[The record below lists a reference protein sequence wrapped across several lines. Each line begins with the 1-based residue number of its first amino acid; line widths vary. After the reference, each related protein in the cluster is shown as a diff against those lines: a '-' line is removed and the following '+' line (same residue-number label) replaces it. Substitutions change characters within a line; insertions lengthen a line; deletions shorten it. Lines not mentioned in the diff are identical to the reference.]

1 MVRAEREDLHRLVSL
16 DERDHA
22 IFLSL
27 LEHKVLTT
35 HEIKNLYFR
44 SFRRCQH
51 RMKELRELDLV
62 SSFSVG
68 RGFGEGR
75 PPACWFLT
83 RAGLA
88 EIAEAKGV
96 RASDLP
102 WVPDHSYRANLLLAH
117 RLGVNAFF
125 CALAEASRTNQ
136 GHCLATWRPEHWVRT
151 KAADVKPDGFG
162 RYLHPGGAC
171 EFYLEYD
178 RGTEAFG
185 ALSRKLEGYLRLA
198 ASWTRDQDLVGFP
211 NLLIIVPQ
219 GVREGEVGSALRHA
233 TGRLHI
239 GGSLSTSF
247 PLYVAGEDQLTEVGV
262 LGPVWKHLPTDG
274 DRLSLVDLPAQPR
287 NLLQSTRC
295 LGRYFTDADASH
307 RRRIS
312 PVSTTPRFRALP
324 PRHAP

>member
-1 MVRAEREDLHRLVSL
+1 MVRAERNVRVVPL

-22 IFLSL
+22 LLLAL

-35 HEIKNLYFR
+35 HQIKNLHSR

-51 RMKELRELDLV
+51 RMKELKDLGFV

-83 RAGLA
+83 KAGLA
-88 EIAEAKGV
+88 EIAEARDV
-96 RASDLP
+96 RVSDLA
-102 WVPDHSYRANLLLAH
+102 WVPDHGYRTSQMLAH

-125 CALAEASRTNQ
+125 CALAEASRANE
-136 GHCLATWRPEHWVRT
+136 GHCLVTWRSEHWVRT
-151 KAADVKPDGFG
+151 RAAEVKPDGFG
-162 RYLHPGGAC
+162 RYLHPEGAC

-198 ASWTRDQDLVGFP
+198 AGWTKEQELVGLP
-211 NLLIIVPQ
+211 NLLIIVPE

-233 TGRLHI
+233 I
-239 GGSLSTSF
+239 GSVHARGSLATSF
-247 PLYVAGEDQLTEVGV
+247 PLYVASEERLTEFGV
-262 LGPVWKHLPTDG
+262 LGAVWRHLPTNG
-274 DRLSLVDLPAQPR
+274 ERTALVDLPAQPR
-287 NLLQSTRC
+287 DLHQSTRC
-295 LGRYFTDADASH
+295 LGRYFTDADPGH

-312 PVSTTPRFRALP
+312 PASATPRFRALP

>member
-1 MVRAEREDLHRLVSL
+1 MVRAEQNVRMVSL

-22 IFLSL
+22 LLLSL

-35 HEIKNLYFR
+35 HQIKNLFFR

-51 RMKELRELDLV
+51 RIKELRDLGFV
-62 SSFSVG
+62 SSFTPG

-75 PPACWFLT
+75 APACWYLT
-83 RAGLA
+83 KPGLA
-88 EIAEAKGV
+88 EIADAKGV
-96 RASDLP
+96 RTSDLP
-102 WVPDHSYRANLLLAH
+102 WIPDHSYRSNLLLAH

-125 CALAEASRTNQ
+125 CALADASRENE

-151 KAADVKPDGFG
+151 KAAEVKPDGFG
-162 RYLHPGGAC
+162 RYLNPGGAC

-198 ASWTRDQDLVGFP
+198 AGWTKEGDLTGFP
-211 NLLIIVPQ
+211 NLLLIVPE
-219 GVREGEVGSALRHA
+219 GVRGGEVASALRHA
-233 TGRLHI
+233 TGTLHVS
-239 GGSLSTSF
+239 GSLAMSF
-247 PLYVAGEDQLTEVGV
+247 PLYVASEDRLTEVGV
-262 LGPVWKHLPTDG
+262 LGPAWKHVPTDG
-274 DRLSLVDLPAQPR
+274 NRLSLIDLPARPGAPYR
-287 NLLQSTRC
+287 SARC
-295 LGRYFTDADASH
+295 IGRYFTNDDPGH

-312 PVSTTPRFRALP
+312 PVSVTPRFSALP

>member
-1 MVRAEREDLHRLVSL
+1 MVSL

-22 IFLSL
+22 LLLNL

-35 HEIKNLYFR
+35 HQIKSLFFR

-51 RMKELRELDLV
+51 RLKELRDLDLV

-83 RAGLA
+83 KPGLA
-88 EIAEAKGV
+88 EIAEAKDARV
-96 RASDLP
+96 SDLP
-102 WVPDHSYRANLLLAH
+102 WIPDHSYRGSHMLAH

-125 CALAEASRTNQ
+125 CALAEASRAHD
-136 GHCLATWRPEHWVRT
+136 GHCLLTWRPEHWVRT
-151 KAADVKPDGFG
+151 RTAEVKPDGFG

-198 ASWTRDQDLVGFP
+198 AGWTKEQELTGFP
-211 NLLIIVPQ
+211 NLLIIVPEE
-219 GVREGEVGSALRHA
+219 VREGEVASALRHA
-233 TGRLHI
+233 I
-239 GGSLSTSF
+239 GSMHVSGSLATSF
-247 PLYVAGEDQLTEVGV
+247 PLYVASEEQLTELGV
-262 LGPVWKHLPTDG
+262 LVPAWKHLPTDG
-274 DRLSLVDLPAQPR
+274 DRLSLGNLPAQPR
-287 NLLQSTRC
+287 DLYRASRC
-295 LGRYFTDADASH
+295 LGRYFTDADAGR

-312 PVSTTPRFRALP
+312 PVSATPRFRALP
-324 PRHAP
+324 SRHGP

>member
-1 MVRAEREDLHRLVSL
+1 MVSL

-22 IFLSL
+22 LQLSL
-27 LEHKVLTT
+27 LEHKILTT
-35 HEIKNLYFR
+35 HQIKSLFFR

-51 RMKELRELDLV
+51 RMKELRDLDLV

-83 RAGLA
+83 TAGLS
-88 EIAEAKGV
+88 EIAELKGV

-102 WVPDHSYRANLLLAH
+102 WVPDHSYRSNQLLAH

-125 CALAEASRTNQ
+125 CALAEASRAHD
-136 GHCLATWRPEHWVRT
+136 GHCLHTWRPEHWVRT
-151 KAADVKPDGFG
+151 RDAEVKPDGFG

-185 ALSRKLEGYLRLA
+185 ALARKLEGYLRLA
-198 ASWTRDQDLVGFP
+198 AGWTKELELTGFP
-211 NLLIIVPQ
+211 NLLTVVPE
-219 GVREGEVGSALRHA
+219 GVREGEIGSALRHA
-233 TGRLHI
+233 IGSLHV
-239 GGSLSTSF
+239 GGSLATSF
-247 PLYVAGEDQLTEVGV
+247 PLYVASEEQLNELGV
-262 LGPVWKHLPTDG
+262 LGAAWKHLPTDG

-287 NLLQSTRC
+287 DLFQSTRC
-295 LGRYFTDADASH
+295 LGRYFTDADAGH

-312 PVSTTPRFRALP
+312 PVSATPRFRALP

>member
-1 MVRAEREDLHRLVSL
+1 MASL

-22 IFLSL
+22 LLLSL
-27 LEHKVLTT
+27 LEHKVLST
-35 HEIKNLYFR
+35 HQIKNLYFR

-51 RMKELRELDLV
+51 RMKELRDLGFV
-62 SSFSVG
+62 SSFTLG

-83 RAGLA
+83 KLGLN
-88 EIAEAKGV
+88 EIADAKGV
-96 RASDLP
+96 RASDLS
-102 WVPDHSYRANLLLAH
+102 WIPDHSYRGSQMLAH

-125 CALAEASRTNQ
+125 CALSEASRARER
-136 GHCLATWRPEHWVRT
+136 HCLATWRPEHWVRT
-151 KAADVKPDGFG
+151 RAAEVKPDGFG

-185 ALSRKLEGYLRLA
+185 ALARKLEGYLRLA
-198 ASWTRDQDLVGFP
+198 AGWTKEQDLNGFP
-211 NLLIIVPQ
+211 NLLIIVPE

-233 TGRLHI
+233 I
-239 GGSLSTSF
+239 GTVHARGSLATTF
-247 PLYVAGEDQLTEVGV
+247 PLYVASEEQLTEFGV
-262 LGPVWKHLPTDG
+262 LRPVWRHLPTDAE
-274 DRLSLVDLPAQPR
+274 RISLPELPAQPGDLYR
-287 NLLQSTRC
+287 PTRC
-295 LGRYFTDADASH
+295 LGRYFIDVGH

-312 PVSTTPRFRALP
+312 PVSTTPRFPALP

>member
-1 MVRAEREDLHRLVSL
+1 MVSL

-22 IFLSL
+22 LLLSL

-35 HEIKNLYFR
+35 HQIENLFFR

-51 RMKELRELDLV
+51 RMKELRDLGFV
-62 SSFSVG
+62 SSFTVG

-83 RAGLA
+83 KAGLA
-88 EIAEAKGV
+88 EIAVAKDV
-96 RASDLP
+96 RPSDLP
-102 WVPDHSYRANLLLAH
+102 WIPDQSYRTNLLLAH
-117 RLGVNAFF
+117 RLGVNSFF
-125 CALAEASRTNQ
+125 CALAEASRAHEGN
-136 GHCLATWRPEHWVRT
+136 CLATWRPEHWVRT
-151 KAADVKPDGFG
+151 RAAEVKPDGFG

-185 ALSRKLEGYLRLA
+185 ALARKLEGYLQLA
-198 ASWTRDQDLVGFP
+198 AGWTKEQELLGFP
-211 NLLIIVPQ
+211 NLLLIVPE

-233 TGRLHI
+233 TSVLHTP
-239 GGSLSTSF
+239 GSLATSF
-247 PLYVAGEDQLTEVGV
+247 PLYVASENVLTEVGV
-262 LGPVWKHLPTDG
+262 LGVVWKHLPTDG

-287 NLLQSTRC
+287 DMYAATRC
-295 LGRYFTDADASH
+295 LGRYFTDANSGV

-312 PVSTTPRFRALP
+312 PVSAAPRFRALP